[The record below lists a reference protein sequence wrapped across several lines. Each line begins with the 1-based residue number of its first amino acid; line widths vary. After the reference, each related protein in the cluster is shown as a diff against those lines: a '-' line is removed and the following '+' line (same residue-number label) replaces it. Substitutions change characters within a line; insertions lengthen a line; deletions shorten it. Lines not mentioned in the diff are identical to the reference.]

1 MEIIDKH
8 KLIEDVA
15 LELVWML
22 FDHLALEKKKNK

>member
-22 FDHLALEKKKNK
+22 LDHLALEKKNK